1 MIGMIFFRSTRMFV
15 DVFQPL
21 KSAQAAPSEMSIL
34 GKWMEKLPE

>member
-15 DVFQPL
+15 DVFPL